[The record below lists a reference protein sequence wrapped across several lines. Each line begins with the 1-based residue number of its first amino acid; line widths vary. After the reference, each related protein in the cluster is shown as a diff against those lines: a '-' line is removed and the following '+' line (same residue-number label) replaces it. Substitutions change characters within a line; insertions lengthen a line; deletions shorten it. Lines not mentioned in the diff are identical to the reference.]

1 MTWTNSLKIAI
12 IEKDIQSIS
21 RLTKAL
27 PQFTELDKAKE
38 ALSLVSTAIELVDTE
53 KQKIL
58 ETMQKI
64 KKTKEFLSS

>member
-12 IEKDIQSIS
+12 IEKDIQGIS
-21 RLTKAL
+21 KLIKTL

>member
-21 RLTKAL
+21 RLTKTL